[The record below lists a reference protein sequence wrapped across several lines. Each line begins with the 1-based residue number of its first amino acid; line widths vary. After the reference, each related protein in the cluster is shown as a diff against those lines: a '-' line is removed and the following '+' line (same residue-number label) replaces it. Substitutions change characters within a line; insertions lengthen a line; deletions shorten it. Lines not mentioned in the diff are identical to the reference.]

1 MLVHV
6 PNIPLRRQ
14 RAPQIGGSELP
25 HAPPPPAVS
34 QNRSLAAFR
43 SSHRRSPLASSVLW
57 NGATERA
64 SPSGD
69 LRPPA
74 RVREDGQ
81 GKTARRA
88 APVCP
93 PHRVF
98 FVAVGVGG
106 GRRRGGEHVG
116 DRASERPASRTVSL
130 FLAAAT
136 EPRTSLKS
144 TAQHTLAAPPHCLDR
159 HNHQFCMFLS
169 ETCVTFTPSVYFL
182 ILLYQRL
189 REARLGTCGS
199 RQPRNSAVFMQLFM

>member
-1 MLVHV
+1 MERG
-6 PNIPLRRQ
+6 NGARI
-14 RAPQIGGSELP
+14 
-25 HAPPPPAVS
+25 AVG
-34 QNRSLAAFR
+34 
-43 SSHRRSPLASSVLW
+43 RSPPSRPSPRGRPGQDGPPRRAGLPASSRVLC
-57 NGATERA
+57 GCR
-64 SPSGD
+64 G
-69 LRPPA
+69 RG
-74 RVREDGQ
+74 RE
-81 GKTARRA
+81 A
-88 APVCP
+88 A
-93 PHRVF
+93 
-98 FVAVGVGG
+98 
-106 GRRRGGEHVG
+106 RRGGEHVG

-189 REARLGTCGS
+189 RETRLGTCGS